1 MESVHETMNK
11 VLSAISLSHSNPSAV
26 NTQILKIHKQHI
38 FEMKIFL
45 LKAVQLYLYHVCY
58 PLLQPPKKKKVN
70 INLHSFH
77 SFHFQRRGEKVAV
90 SLNSQ
95 HKMILVIFP

>member
-58 PLLQPPKKKKVN
+58 PLLQPLGKKKKKSTS
-70 INLHSFH
+70 ILIPSIASTFK
-77 SFHFQRRGEKVAV
+77 GEKEKKWL
-90 SLNSQ
+90 S
-95 HKMILVIFP
+95 H

>member
-45 LKAVQLYLYHVCY
+45 LKAVVIFVPC
-58 PLLQPPKKKKVN
+58 LLSLVTTTEKKKKSTS
-70 INLHSFH
+70 IFIPSIASTFK
-77 SFHFQRRGEKVAV
+77 GEKEKKWL
-90 SLNSQ
+90 S
-95 HKMILVIFP
+95 H